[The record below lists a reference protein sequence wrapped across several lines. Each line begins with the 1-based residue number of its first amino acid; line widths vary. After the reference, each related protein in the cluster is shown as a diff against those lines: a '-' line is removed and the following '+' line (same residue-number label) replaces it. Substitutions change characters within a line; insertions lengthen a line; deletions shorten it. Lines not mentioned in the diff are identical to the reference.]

1 MDLLLI
7 IINLYVAAVFI
18 GVPQG
23 LIFIYL
29 RKNDRQ
35 RLEALRK
42 QVLGIPTM
50 GSIKSDRFLYCIR
63 GEKDTFLRKLK
74 ILNLIAWIYAIMGIG
89 FVVLL

>member
-23 LIFIYL
+23 LIFKYL

-42 QVLGIPTM
+42 QVLGIPTIPM
-50 GSIKSDRFLYCIR
+50 SQHR
-63 GEKDTFLRKLK
+63 
-74 ILNLIAWIYAIMGIG
+74 
-89 FVVLL
+89 